1 MFSGEFNHTIDEKGR
16 IIIPNKFR
24 TLLGDSFTVSKS
36 LDGCLSIY
44 DKEEWDSLSKKL
56 NTLPMTD
63 ERARFLKRFLLGGSI
78 EVSPD
83 KTGRILLNKNLI
95 DSAKLN
101 KEIIF
106 VGVGSYIEVW
116 DIDEY
121 RKKNNFEDFE
131 KISASMEGLGI

>member
-1 MFSGEFNHTIDEKGR
+1 M
-16 IIIPNKFR
+16 
-24 TLLGDSFTVSKS
+24 
-36 LDGCLSIY
+36 
-44 DKEEWDSLSKKL
+44 
-56 NTLPMTD
+56 
-63 ERARFLKRFLLGGSI
+63 
-78 EVSPD
+78 SPD

>member
-44 DKEEWDSLSKKL
+44 DKDEWDILTKKL
-56 NTLPMTD
+56 STLPLTD

-78 EVSPD
+78 EVTPD
-83 KTGRILLNKNLI
+83 KTGRVLLQKNLI
-95 DSAKLN
+95 ESAKLT
-101 KEIIF
+101 KDVVF
-106 VGVGSYIEVW
+106 VGVGTYIELW
-116 DIDEY
+116 DLDEY
-121 RKKNNFEDFE
+121 RKKNDFEDFE
-131 KISASMEGLGI
+131 KISSSMEGLGI

>member
-44 DKEEWDSLSKKL
+44 DKDEWDVLTKKL
-56 NTLPMTD
+56 STLPLTD

-78 EVSPD
+78 EVTPD
-83 KTGRILLNKNLI
+83 KTGRVLLQKNLI
-95 DSAKLN
+95 ESAKLT
-101 KEIIF
+101 KDVVF
-106 VGVGSYIEVW
+106 VGVGTYIELW
-116 DIDEY
+116 DLDEY
-121 RKKNNFEDFE
+121 RKQNDFEDFE
-131 KISASMEGLGI
+131 KISSSMEGLGI

>member
-44 DKEEWDSLSKKL
+44 DKDEWDALTKKL
-56 NTLPMTD
+56 STLPLTD

-78 EVSPD
+78 EVTPD
-83 KTGRILLNKNLI
+83 KTGRVLLQKNLI
-95 DSAKLN
+95 ESAKLT
-101 KEIIF
+101 KDVVF
-106 VGVGSYIEVW
+106 VGVGTYIEPW
-116 DIDEY
+116 DLDED
-121 RKKNNFEDFE
+121 RKKNDFEDFE
-131 KISASMEGLGI
+131 KISSSMEGLGI

>member
-44 DKEEWDSLSKKL
+44 DKDEWDILTKKL
-56 NTLPMTD
+56 STLPLTD

-78 EVSPD
+78 EVTPD
-83 KTGRILLNKNLI
+83 KTGRVLLQKNLI
-95 DSAKLN
+95 ESAKLT
-101 KEIIF
+101 KDVVF
-106 VGVGSYIEVW
+106 VGVGTYIELW
-116 DIDEY
+116 DLNEY
-121 RKKNNFEDFE
+121 RKKNDFEDFE
-131 KISASMEGLGI
+131 KISSSMEGLGI